1 MFNLVKAEIYRLFN
15 RRFLYIF
22 WGILI
27 FLTFIT
33 ISPMKAPMD
42 DLIALSKVTLVL
54 PIFLWPLLT
63 DAITGEEFKDN
74 TYINTVTFGITR
86 LKFFFTKTIVSCFL
100 AIMTV
105 LIVVIT
111 WCLSASL
118 AIGSMVSGELLIN
131 FLVSIT
137 AALPLYLAAMLLS
150 ILLTFLFKKSSLALF
165 SYWGIIG
172 FGYFINIVQS
182 FNTVKLGPLY
192 DALLTTQLTHLV
204 GPLKMIHIN
213 TAAIKMSTAGGGIT
227 DTKQMFTAAIIGTIY
242 IMVFILSGAFLNR
255 KWK

>member
-15 RRFLYIF
+15 RRFIYIF

-33 ISPMKAPMD
+33 ISPLKAPIN

-63 DAITGEEFKDN
+63 DAITCEEFKDN

-86 LKFFFTKTIVSCFL
+86 LKFFITKTIVSCFL
-100 AIMTV
+100 VIMTV

-131 FLVSIT
+131 FFASIT

-150 ILLTFLFKKSSLALF
+150 ILLTFVFRKSSLALF

-172 FGYFINIVQS
+172 FSYFINIVQS
-182 FNTVKLGPLY
+182 FNSVKLPLY
-192 DALLTTQLTHLV
+192 DALLTTQLTQLV
-204 GPLKMIHIN
+204 GPPKMIHIN
-213 TAAIKMSTAGGGIT
+213 NAAIKLSTAGGGIT
-227 DTKQMFTAAIIGTIY
+227 DTKQMFTAAVIGTAY